1 MTNQRKD
8 AVQKQPD
15 ISVGYLESQGYKEGC
30 RLFVIT
36 VGEAGVLID
45 DKPEYKLR
53 FSLPKS
59 LRRENDPLDEWEF
72 MLSVDDIYVSRKML
86 FTSELNDM
94 MFFQSEWDRMRLF
107 DPISNSH
114 TAQIIA
120 HEGNIEQALE
130 YVKKAYHYFAMQYI
144 TAYTQRAQ
152 EYLNAIAA
160 VHETQVE
167 NAKRCAPMAKKRHA
181 EFWQREFNDGLARVS
196 FFSVDEN
203 DDSGYDPKDDRDFKM
218 MTFKFESR
226 SSLDDEWNAVEGGTQ
241 LTTIGSNI
249 SDELASDCVAY
260 LIQQAETVGLDGSN
274 AEFYASLAKFKTSEV
289 PSFY

>member
-8 AVQKQPD
+8 DVKNTPNTSMD
-15 ISVGYLESQGYKEGC
+15 YLESQGYKEGC

-36 VGEAGVLID
+36 VGEVGVLID

-59 LRRENDPLDEWEF
+59 LRRDNDPIDEWEL
-72 MLSVDDIYVSRKML
+72 MLSVDDIYVSRKAL

-94 MFFQSEWDRMRLF
+94 MYFKSEWDRMRLF

-114 TAQIIA
+114 SAQIIA

-152 EYLNAIAA
+152 EYLDAIAA

-203 DDSGYDPKDDRDFKM
+203 DDSGYDPKDARDFRM

-226 SSLDDEWNAVEGGTQ
+226 SSLKDEWNAIKGGTQ

-260 LIQQAETVGLDGSN
+260 LIQQATTVGVDESN
-274 AEFYASLAKFKTSEV
+274 AAFYASLATFKTSDV